1 MAFPLFLSRGV
12 TFAVDVSKE
21 REKKEKTI
29 QSKWVALVVCRLKN
43 AFTIDSS
50 NRARER

>member
-29 QSKWVALVVCRLKN
+29 QVGCFGCL
-43 AFTIDSS
+43 
-50 NRARER
+50 